1 MLRQGLLLDPLGS
14 TTKVSHITTKLA
26 LSTSGTHLEST
37 PKHCVL
43 AVSPWAPPR
52 VPRKCGLVD
61 FATHAGSFMEGQ
73 ISIVVY
79 SDIFMDVKQ

>member
-1 MLRQGLLLDPLGS
+1 MLDPLGS
-14 TTKVSHITTKLA
+14 TAKVSHITTKLV
-26 LSTSGTHLEST
+26 LSAPGTPLESI

-43 AVSPWAPPR
+43 ALSSWAPPR
-52 VPRKCGLVD
+52 VPRKCVLVD
-61 FATHAGSFMEGQ
+61 FATLAGALMEGQ